1 MSDQGSAFV
10 RLLQQIVLKCDD
22 SSSEEDEI
30 ESLNA
35 TINDQSSL
43 FLLDNSDDDEALDGF
58 NSDGHLDT
66 IPSISEEQTH
76 YQNELNKILDYYNKL
91 NFENSIKTADTLIS
105 GEAID
110 LNEHEEY
117 NRAPLQVQLV
127 VTYCL
132 W

>member
-43 FLLDNSDDDEALDGF
+43 FLSIERHLIIFVLILGVINMLAILAL
-58 NSDGHLDT
+58 
-66 IPSISEEQTH
+66 
-76 YQNELNKILDYYNKL
+76 
-91 NFENSIKTADTLIS
+91 
-105 GEAID
+105 AI
-110 LNEHEEY
+110 N
-117 NRAPLQVQLV
+117 VI
-127 VTYCL
+127 
-132 W
+132 